1 MKKPRE
7 RRTPIKLAVRVWGMD
22 SAGKLFSIEASTV
35 DITPRGAC
43 LEGVA
48 CMIQRGAIIGV
59 ECGRSRA
66 RFRIAWVGTPG
77 SDRDGQIGVQCIE
90 PGKYIWGVPLLRAMD
105 NHDGAPQL
113 LEEPLVTH

>member
-7 RRTPIKLAVRVWGMD
+7 RRTLMKLPVRVWGMD

-43 LEGVA
+43 LEGVV
-48 CMIQRGAIIGV
+48 CMLQRGAIIGV

-66 RFRIAWVGTPG
+66 RFRIAWIGRPG
-77 SDRDGQIGVQCIE
+77 SDRWPDWRPVHRTRQIYLGS
-90 PGKYIWGVPLLRAMD
+90 PLATR
-105 NHDGAPQL
+105 HGRR
-113 LEEPLVTH
+113 

>member
-7 RRTPIKLAVRVWGMD
+7 RRTPMKLPVRVWGMD
-22 SAGKLFSIEASTV
+22 SAGRLFSIEASTL
-35 DITPRGAC
+35 DITP
-43 LEGVA
+43 
-48 CMIQRGAIIGV
+48 RGAIIGV

-105 NHDGAPQL
+105 NDDGAPQL